1 VTQEVIPKN
10 CQIKRG
16 VVNEDGQPFYKL
28 LQLCLGEYLQLQFM
42 FMDEGW
48 TDKRFDFKMYFIGE
62 FSVINTCIGHHTVL
76 KVIPIRK
83 THPGTVP
90 TSIRRVV
97 LVDHGG

>member
-1 VTQEVIPKN
+1 VNNKLFKDFKAGKQAQNGLVLPGVTQEVIPEN

-48 TDKRFDFKMYFIGE
+48 TDKRFDFKMYFICE
-62 FSVINTCIGHHTVL
+62 FSVY
-76 KVIPIRK
+76 
-83 THPGTVP
+83 
-90 TSIRRVV
+90 
-97 LVDHGG
+97 